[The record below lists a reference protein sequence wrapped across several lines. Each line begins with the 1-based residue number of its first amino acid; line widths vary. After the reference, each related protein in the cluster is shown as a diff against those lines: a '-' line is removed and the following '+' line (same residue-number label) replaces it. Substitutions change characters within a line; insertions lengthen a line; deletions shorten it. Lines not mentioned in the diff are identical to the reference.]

1 VTLPLTG
8 KTIVVTRPRAQ
19 AQPLADAIAA
29 QGGEALV
36 FPLLE
41 ISPAADPQ
49 PLLAAAARLGEY
61 ALAVFIS
68 PNAVDYS
75 LSALLARGPWPAGLV
90 PAAVGQ
96 GTVKALAAHGVAG
109 CVAPTERFDSE
120 ALLELPELQPQQ
132 VAGRRVAIFRG
143 DGGRELLADTLRA
156 RGATVDCIACYRR
169 SAPAG
174 GAAPLLAAWRAGR
187 LDAITVSSSE
197 GLRYLVDM
205 LETDGRHYLAA
216 TPVFVP
222 HARIAENAQALGL
235 QQVVLTAPA
244 DAGIIA
250 GLCAY
255 NWPEPQVSA
264 KAHVGVADVKPR
276 SGGRN

>member
-1 VTLPLTG
+1 MTAAGGPLAG
-8 KTIVVTRPRAQ
+8 RTIVVTRPRDQ
-19 AQPLADAIAA
+19 AAPLAEAIAA
-29 QGGEALV
+29 AGGTPMI

-41 ISPAADPQ
+41 IAAAADPA
-49 PLLAAAARLGEY
+49 PLARAVARLGDY
-61 ALAVFIS
+61 CLAIFIS
-68 PNAVDYS
+68 PNAVAYS
-75 LSALLARGPWPAGLV
+75 LPAILAAGPWPPALL

-96 GTVKALAAHGVAG
+96 GTVKALAALGVAG
-109 CVAPTERFDSE
+109 CIAPTERFDSE
-120 ALLELPELQPQQ
+120 ALLELPELQASL
-132 VAGRRVAIFRG
+132 VNGKRVAILRG

-156 RGATVDCIACYRR
+156 RGAEVDCITCYRR
-169 SAPAG
+169 SPPAAG
-174 GAAPLLAAWRAGR
+174 PAALLAAWQAGA

-205 LETDGRHYLAA
+205 LDAAGRARLAA

-222 HARIAENAQALGL
+222 HARIAETARSSGL

-255 NWPEPQVSA
+255 NWP
-264 KAHVGVADVKPR
+264 KAAHTP
-276 SGGRN
+276 

>member
-1 VTLPLTG
+1 MTVAGPLAG
-8 KTIVVTRPRAQ
+8 RTIVVTRPRAQ
-19 AQPLADAIAA
+19 CQALAAAIAA
-29 QGGEALV
+29 AGGEPLI
-36 FPLLE
+36 FPLLD
-41 ISPAADPQ
+41 ISPADDPA
-49 PLLAAAARLGEY
+49 PLEGALARLPDY

-75 LSALLARGPWPAGLV
+75 LPAILAKGPWPVGLL

-96 GTVKALAAHGVAG
+96 GTVKALAAHGVTG

-120 ALLELPELQPQQ
+120 ALLELPEMQAER

-156 RGATVDCIACYRR
+156 RGAAVDCIACYRR
-169 SAPAG
+169 SAPAA
-174 GAAPLLAAWRAGR
+174 GAEPLLAAWRAGR

-197 GLRYLVDM
+197 GLRYLADM
-205 LETDGRHYLAA
+205 LDDEGRRQLAG

-222 HARIAENAQALGL
+222 HQRIADNARDLGL
-235 QQVVLTAPA
+235 GRVMLTAPA

-255 NWPEPQVSA
+255 NWP
-264 KAHVGVADVKPR
+264 KK
-276 SGGRN
+276 